1 MVFLHYF
8 VWSCWYNTMSVYL
21 VKLNFT
27 GAQIGLAY
35 GTTAIGALVSP
46 FLIGV
51 IADRYVPAQRLLG
64 TLHLIGA
71 ALLWWI
77 SQQTSFDAFYWSLV
91 IYTLTY
97 MAGHGLINTIT
108 LTHAPNPAKWFPII
122 MTAAS
127 AGWIAAANV
136 INYWG
141 KIAGWIANTI
151 NTFTSIF
158 NFTAFKAMPDA
169 KANLADNNG
178 MFLLAC
184 GIAVAIALYAFTL
197 PNTPP
202 KGDAGPVSASK
213 LLGLDALKL
222 FKDRSFAVF
231 MFCSFL
237 ICIPLS
243 FYFTWTGAFLSEMN
257 VANYA
262 SKMTLGQVS
271 EVGFLL
277 LLPALL
283 PLLGAKRIMILG
295 MAAWAVR
302 FALFAYFHEQ
312 PTATWMILGGILLHG
327 MCYDFIFV
335 MGRMYVDKAAGD
347 SLRASAQGLHAVFTL
362 GAGMFVGSWLS
373 GVIAQFYSK
382 PQIKADGWIQ
392 EIAYKALD
400 FLSPITNYI
409 AEIFSAQKVPAND
422 AHMWTHVWL
431 IPAIMSAALIPIFLA
446 LFREKPA
453 DSPSA

>member
-1 MVFLHYF
+1 MTPTLYLRLAIMVFLHYF
-8 VWSCWYNTMSVYL
+8 VWSCWYNTMAVYL
-21 VKLNFT
+21 GKLEFT
-27 GAQIGLAY
+27 GTQIGLAY

-64 TLHLIGA
+64 VLHLLGA
-71 ALLWWI
+71 GLLWWI
-77 SQQTSFDAFYWSLV
+77 SQQTTFSVFYPSLIV
-91 IYTLTY
+91 YTLTY

-108 LTHAPNPAKWFPII
+108 LTHAPNPAKWFPIV
-122 MTAAS
+122 MAAAS

-136 INYWG
+136 V
-141 KIAGWIANTI
+141 
-151 NTFTSIF
+151 
-158 NFTAFKAMPDA
+158 NFA
-169 KANLADNNG
+169 KLADNNG
-178 MFLLAC
+178 MFTLAC
-184 GIAVAIALYAFTL
+184 GVAVAIALYSFTL

-202 KGDAGPVSASK
+202 KGDAGPVSAGK

-231 MFCSFL
+231 MVCSFL

-257 VANYA
+257 VADYA

-277 LLPALL
+277 LLPILL
-283 PLLGAKRIMILG
+283 PILGAKRIMILG

-312 PTATWMILGGILLHG
+312 PTATWMVLGGILLHG

-373 GVIAQFYSK
+373 GVVAQNYTNA
-382 PQIKADGWIQ
+382 QNVHDWKAIW
-392 EIAYKALD
+392 L
-400 FLSPITNYI
+400 
-409 AEIFSAQKVPAND
+409 VPALMS
-422 AHMWTHVWL
+422 AVL
-431 IPAIMSAALIPIFLA
+431 IPVFLA

-453 DSPSA
+453 DTRDA

>member
-1 MVFLHYF
+1 MHEPNDAPKSMTLTLYLRLATMVFLHYF
-8 VWSCWYNTMSVYL
+8 VWSCWYNTMAVYL
-21 VKLNFT
+21 GKLEFT
-27 GAQIGLAY
+27 GTQIGLAY

-51 IADRYVPAQRLLG
+51 IADRYVSAQRLLG
-64 TLHLIGA
+64 VLHLLGA
-71 ALLWWI
+71 GLLWWI
-77 SQQTSFDAFYWSLV
+77 SQQTTFGVFYPSLIV
-91 IYTLTY
+91 YTLTY

-108 LTHAPNPAKWFPII
+108 LTHAPNPAKWFPIV
-122 MTAAS
+122 MAAAS

-136 INYWG
+136 V
-141 KIAGWIANTI
+141 
-151 NTFTSIF
+151 
-158 NFTAFKAMPDA
+158 NFA
-169 KANLADNNG
+169 KLADNNG
-178 MFLLAC
+178 MFTLAC
-184 GIAVAIALYAFTL
+184 GVAVAIALYSFTL

-202 KGDAGPVSASK
+202 KGDAGPVSAGK

-222 FKDRSFAVF
+222 FKDRSFAIF
-231 MFCSFL
+231 MVCSFL
-237 ICIPLS
+237 ICVPLS

-257 VANYA
+257 VADYA

-277 LLPALL
+277 LLPLLL
-283 PLLGAKRIMILG
+283 PILGAKRIMILG

-312 PTATWMILGGILLHG
+312 PTATWMVLGGILLHG

-373 GVIAQFYSK
+373 GVVAQHYT
-382 PQIKADGWIQ
+382 
-392 EIAYKALD
+392 
-400 FLSPITNYI
+400 TNNVHDWKSI
-409 AEIFSAQKVPAND
+409 
-422 AHMWTHVWL
+422 WL
-431 IPAIMSAALIPIFLA
+431 VPAIMSAMLIPIFLA

>member
-1 MVFLHYF
+1 MTPTLYIRLATMVFLHYF
-8 VWSCWYNTMSVYL
+8 VWSCWYNTMAVYL
-21 VKLNFT
+21 GKLDFT
-27 GAQIGLAY
+27 GTQIGLAY

-64 TLHLIGA
+64 VLHLLGA
-71 ALLWWI
+71 GLLWWI
-77 SQQTSFDAFYWSLV
+77 SQQTSFSIFYPSLIV
-91 IYTLTY
+91 YTLTY

-108 LTHAPNPAKWFPII
+108 LTHAPNPAKWFPIV
-122 MTAAS
+122 MAAAS

-136 INYWG
+136 INF
-141 KIAGWIANTI
+141 AG
-151 NTFTSIF
+151 
-158 NFTAFKAMPDA
+158 
-169 KANLADNNG
+169 LADNNG
-178 MFLLAC
+178 MFTLAC
-184 GIAVAIALYAFTL
+184 GVAVAIALYAFTL

-243 FYFTWTGAFLSEMN
+243 FYFTWTGAFLSDMN

-277 LLPALL
+277 LLPVLL
-283 PLLGAKRIMILG
+283 PFLGAKRIMILG

-312 PTATWMILGGILLHG
+312 PTATWMVLGGILLHG

-373 GVIAQFYSK
+373 GVVAQNY
-382 PQIKADGWIQ
+382 
-392 EIAYKALD
+392 
-400 FLSPITNYI
+400 TNAAGVHDWKSI
-409 AEIFSAQKVPAND
+409 
-422 AHMWTHVWL
+422 WL
-431 IPAIMSAALIPIFLA
+431 VPAIMSAALIPIFLA
-446 LFREKPA
+446 LFRERSG
-453 DSPSA
+453 DEG

>member
-1 MVFLHYF
+1 MA
-8 VWSCWYNTMSVYL
+8 VYL
-21 VKLNFT
+21 GKLNFT
-27 GAQIGLAY
+27 GTQIGLAY

-64 TLHLIGA
+64 VLHLLGA
-71 ALLWWI
+71 GLLWWI
-77 SQQTSFDAFYWSLV
+77 SQQTSFSIFYPSLIV
-91 IYTLTY
+91 YTLTY

-108 LTHAPNPAKWFPII
+108 LTHAPNPAKWFPIV
-122 MTAAS
+122 MAAAS

-136 INYWG
+136 V
-141 KIAGWIANTI
+141 
-151 NTFTSIF
+151 
-158 NFTAFKAMPDA
+158 NFA
-169 KANLADNNG
+169 KLADNNG
-178 MFLLAC
+178 MFTLAC
-184 GIAVAIALYAFTL
+184 GVAVAIALYSFTL

-271 EVGFLL
+271 DIVFLL
-277 LLPALL
+277 LLPMLL
-283 PLLGAKRIMILG
+283 PILGAKRIMILG

-312 PTATWMILGGILLHG
+312 PTATWMVLGGILLHG

-373 GVIAQFYSK
+373 GVVAQNY
-382 PQIKADGWIQ
+382 
-392 EIAYKALD
+392 
-400 FLSPITNYI
+400 TN
-409 AEIFSAQKVPAND
+409 AQGVHDWKSI
-422 AHMWTHVWL
+422 WL
-431 IPAIMSAALIPIFLA
+431 VPAIMSAVLIPVFLA
-446 LFREKPA
+446 LFREKSTEEPRA
-453 DSPSA
+453 

>member
-1 MVFLHYF
+1 MTPTLYLRLATMVFLHYF
-8 VWSCWYNTMSVYL
+8 VWSCWYNTMAVYL
-21 VKLNFT
+21 GKLDFT
-27 GAQIGLAY
+27 GTQIGLAY

-64 TLHLIGA
+64 VLHLLGA

-77 SQQTSFDAFYWSLV
+77 SQQTTFGVFYPSLIV
-91 IYTLTY
+91 YTLTY

-108 LTHAPNPAKWFPII
+108 LAHAPNPAKWFPIV
-122 MTAAS
+122 MAAAS

-136 INYWG
+136 VNF
-141 KIAGWIANTI
+141 AG
-151 NTFTSIF
+151 
-158 NFTAFKAMPDA
+158 
-169 KANLADNNG
+169 LADNKG
-178 MFLLAC
+178 MFTLAC
-184 GIAVAIALYAFTL
+184 GVAVAIALYAFTL

-202 KGDAGPVSASK
+202 KGDAGPVSAGK

-231 MFCSFL
+231 MLCSFL

-262 SKMTLGQVS
+262 SKMTLGQIS

-277 LLPALL
+277 LLPLLL
-283 PLLGAKRIMILG
+283 PILGAKRIMIIG

-312 PTATWMILGGILLHG
+312 PTATWMVLGGILLHG

-373 GVIAQFYSK
+373 GVVAQHYTANNVHDWKS
-382 PQIKADGWIQ
+382 IW
-392 EIAYKALD
+392 L
-400 FLSPITNYI
+400 
-409 AEIFSAQKVPAND
+409 VPALMS
-422 AHMWTHVWL
+422 ALL
-431 IPAIMSAALIPIFLA
+431 IPVFLA
-446 LFREKPA
+446 LFREK
-453 DSPSA
+453 SAEDTKA

>member
-1 MVFLHYF
+1 MTPTLYLRLATMVFLHYF
-8 VWSCWYNTMSVYL
+8 VWSCWYNTLSVYL
-21 VKLNFT
+21 GTLKFT
-27 GAQIGLAY
+27 GTQIGLAY

-64 TLHLIGA
+64 GLHLLGA
-71 ALLWWI
+71 GLLWWI
-77 SQQTSFDAFYWSLV
+77 SQQTTFGVFYPSLIV
-91 IYTLTY
+91 YTLTY

-108 LTHAPNPAKWFPII
+108 LTHAPNPAKWFPIV
-122 MTAAS
+122 MAAAS

-136 INYWG
+136 V
-141 KIAGWIANTI
+141 
-151 NTFTSIF
+151 
-158 NFTAFKAMPDA
+158 NFA
-169 KANLADNNG
+169 KLADNNG
-178 MFLLAC
+178 MFTLAC
-184 GIAVAIALYAFTL
+184 GVAVAIALYSFTL

-202 KGDAGPVSASK
+202 KGDAGPVSAGK
-213 LLGLDALKL
+213 LLGLDALRL

-231 MFCSFL
+231 MVCSFL

-257 VANYA
+257 VADYA

-277 LLPALL
+277 LLPILL
-283 PLLGAKRIMILG
+283 PILGAKRIMIVG
-295 MAAWAVR
+295 MAAWAAR

-312 PTATWMILGGILLHG
+312 PTATWMVLGGILLHG

-373 GVIAQFYSK
+373 GVVAQNYTNA
-382 PQIKADGWIQ
+382 QNVHDWKAI
-392 EIAYKALD
+392 
-400 FLSPITNYI
+400 
-409 AEIFSAQKVPAND
+409 
-422 AHMWTHVWL
+422 WL
-431 IPAIMSAALIPIFLA
+431 VPAIMSAVLIPVFLA
-446 LFREKPA
+446 LFRERSS
-453 DSPSA
+453 DEG

>member
-1 MVFLHYF
+1 MVFLHYL
-8 VWSCWYNTMSVYL
+8 VWSCWYNTMAVYL
-21 VKLNFT
+21 GKLNFT
-27 GAQIGLAY
+27 GTQIGLAY

-64 TLHLIGA
+64 VLHLLGA

-77 SQQTSFDAFYWSLV
+77 SQQTAFGIFYPSLIV
-91 IYTLTY
+91 YTLTY

-108 LTHAPNPAKWFPII
+108 LTHAPNPAKWFPIV
-122 MTAAS
+122 MAAAS

-136 INYWG
+136 INF
-141 KIAGWIANTI
+141 AG
-151 NTFTSIF
+151 
-158 NFTAFKAMPDA
+158 
-169 KANLADNNG
+169 LADNNG
-178 MFLLAC
+178 MFRLAC
-184 GIAVAIALYAFTL
+184 GVAVAIAVYSFTL

-243 FYFTWTGAFLSEMN
+243 FYFTWTGAFLSDMN

-277 LLPALL
+277 LLPVLL
-283 PLLGAKRIMILG
+283 PFLGAKRIMILG

-302 FALFAYFHEQ
+302 FALFAFFHEQ
-312 PTATWMILGGILLHG
+312 PTATWMVLGGILLHG

-373 GVIAQFYSK
+373 GVVAQHY
-382 PQIKADGWIQ
+382 
-392 EIAYKALD
+392 
-400 FLSPITNYI
+400 T
-409 AEIFSAQKVPAND
+409 ANNVHD
-422 AHMWTHVWL
+422 WKSIWL
-431 IPAIMSAALIPIFLA
+431 VPAIMSAALIPMYLA
-446 LFREKPA
+446 LFREKSA
-453 DSPSA
+453 DAPSA

>member
-1 MVFLHYF
+1 MHEPHDAPKSMTPTLYLRLATMVFLHYF
-8 VWSCWYNTMSVYL
+8 VWSCWYNTMAVYL
-21 VKLNFT
+21 GKLEFT
-27 GAQIGLAY
+27 GTQIGLAY

-64 TLHLIGA
+64 VLHLLGA
-71 ALLWWI
+71 GLLWWI
-77 SQQTSFDAFYWSLV
+77 SQQTTFGVFYPSLIV
-91 IYTLTY
+91 YTLTY

-108 LTHAPNPAKWFPII
+108 LTHAPNPAKWFPIV
-122 MTAAS
+122 MAAAS

-136 INYWG
+136 V
-141 KIAGWIANTI
+141 
-151 NTFTSIF
+151 
-158 NFTAFKAMPDA
+158 NFA
-169 KANLADNNG
+169 KLADNNG
-178 MFLLAC
+178 MFTLAC
-184 GIAVAIALYAFTL
+184 GVAVAIALYSFTL

-202 KGDAGPVSASK
+202 KGDAGPVSAGK
-213 LLGLDALKL
+213 LLGLDALRL

-231 MFCSFL
+231 MVCSFL

-257 VANYA
+257 VADYA

-277 LLPALL
+277 LLPILL
-283 PLLGAKRIMILG
+283 PILGAKRIMILG
-295 MAAWAVR
+295 MAAWAAR

-312 PTATWMILGGILLHG
+312 PTATWMVLGGILLHG

-373 GVIAQFYSK
+373 GVVAQRYTDA
-382 PQIKADGWIQ
+382 QNVHDWKAI
-392 EIAYKALD
+392 
-400 FLSPITNYI
+400 
-409 AEIFSAQKVPAND
+409 
-422 AHMWTHVWL
+422 WL
-431 IPAIMSAALIPIFLA
+431 VPAIMSAVLIPVFLA

>member
-1 MVFLHYF
+1 MTPTLYLRLAIMVFLHYF
-8 VWSCWYNTMSVYL
+8 VWSCWYNTMAVYL
-21 VKLNFT
+21 GKLEFT
-27 GAQIGLAY
+27 GTQIGLAY

-64 TLHLIGA
+64 VLHLLGA
-71 ALLWWI
+71 GLLWWI
-77 SQQTSFDAFYWSLV
+77 SQQTSFGVFYPSLIV
-91 IYTLTY
+91 YTLTY

-108 LTHAPNPAKWFPII
+108 LTHAPDPAKWFPIV
-122 MTAAS
+122 MAAAS

-136 INYWG
+136 V
-141 KIAGWIANTI
+141 
-151 NTFTSIF
+151 
-158 NFTAFKAMPDA
+158 NFA
-169 KANLADNNG
+169 KLADNNG
-178 MFLLAC
+178 MFTLAC
-184 GIAVAIALYAFTL
+184 GVAVAIALYSLTL

-202 KGDAGPVSASK
+202 KGDAGPVSAGK
-213 LLGLDALKL
+213 LLGLDALRL

-231 MFCSFL
+231 MVCSFL

-257 VANYA
+257 VADYA

-277 LLPALL
+277 LLPILL
-283 PLLGAKRIMILG
+283 PILGAKRIMILG
-295 MAAWAVR
+295 MAAWAAR

-312 PTATWMILGGILLHG
+312 PTATWMVLGGILLHG

-373 GVIAQFYSK
+373 GVVAQNYTNA
-382 PQIKADGWIQ
+382 QNVHDWKAI
-392 EIAYKALD
+392 
-400 FLSPITNYI
+400 
-409 AEIFSAQKVPAND
+409 
-422 AHMWTHVWL
+422 WL
-431 IPAIMSAALIPIFLA
+431 VPAIMSAALIPVFLA
-446 LFREKPA
+446 LFRERSS
-453 DSPSA
+453 DEV

>member
-8 VWSCWYNTMSVYL
+8 VWSCWYNTMAVYL
-21 VKLNFT
+21 GKLNFT
-27 GAQIGLAY
+27 GTQIGLAY

-64 TLHLIGA
+64 VLHLLGA

-77 SQQTSFDAFYWSLV
+77 SQQTSFSVFYPSLIV
-91 IYTLTY
+91 YTLTY

-108 LTHAPNPAKWFPII
+108 LTHAPNPAKWFPIV
-122 MTAAS
+122 MAAAS

-136 INYWG
+136 INF
-141 KIAGWIANTI
+141 AG
-151 NTFTSIF
+151 
-158 NFTAFKAMPDA
+158 
-169 KANLADNNG
+169 LADNNG
-178 MFLLAC
+178 MFRLAC
-184 GIAVAIALYAFTL
+184 GIAVAIALYSFTL

-243 FYFTWTGAFLSEMN
+243 FYFTWTGAFLSDMN

-283 PLLGAKRIMILG
+283 PFLGAKRIMILG
-295 MAAWAVR
+295 MAAWAAR

-312 PTATWMILGGILLHG
+312 PTATWMVLGGILLHG

-373 GVIAQFYSK
+373 GVVAQHY
-382 PQIKADGWIQ
+382 
-392 EIAYKALD
+392 
-400 FLSPITNYI
+400 T
-409 AEIFSAQKVPAND
+409 ANNVHD
-422 AHMWTHVWL
+422 WKSIWL
-431 IPAIMSAALIPIFLA
+431 VPAIMSAALIPIFLA
-446 LFREKPA
+446 LFREKSA
-453 DSPSA
+453 DAPSA

>member
-1 MVFLHYF
+1 MTPTLYLRLAIMVFLHYF
-8 VWSCWYNTMSVYL
+8 VWSCWYNTMAVYL
-21 VKLNFT
+21 GKLNFT
-27 GAQIGLAY
+27 GTQIGLAY

-51 IADRYVPAQRLLG
+51 IADRYASAQRLLG
-64 TLHLIGA
+64 GLHLLGA

-77 SQQTSFDAFYWSLV
+77 SQQTTFGVFYPSL
-91 IYTLTY
+91 IAYTLTY

-108 LTHAPNPAKWFPII
+108 LAHAPNPAKWFPIV
-122 MTAAS
+122 MAAAS

-136 INYWG
+136 V
-141 KIAGWIANTI
+141 
-151 NTFTSIF
+151 
-158 NFTAFKAMPDA
+158 NFAD
-169 KANLADNNG
+169 LADNKG
-178 MFLLAC
+178 MFTLAC
-184 GIAVAIALYAFTL
+184 GVAVAIAIYSFTL

-202 KGDAGPVSASK
+202 KGDAGPVSAGK
-213 LLGLDALKL
+213 LLGLDALRL

-271 EVGFLL
+271 DIVFLL
-277 LLPALL
+277 LLPLLL
-283 PLLGAKRIMILG
+283 PVLGAKRIMILG
-295 MAAWAVR
+295 MAAWAAR

-312 PTATWMILGGILLHG
+312 PTATWMVLGGILLHG

-373 GVIAQFYSK
+373 GVVAQNY
-382 PQIKADGWIQ
+382 
-392 EIAYKALD
+392 
-400 FLSPITNYI
+400 TN
-409 AEIFSAQKVPAND
+409 AQGVHDWKSI
-422 AHMWTHVWL
+422 WL
-431 IPAIMSAALIPIFLA
+431 VPAIMSAALIPVFLA

-453 DSPSA
+453 DAPSA

>member
-1 MVFLHYF
+1 MHGSAPSANPYHYPHPYPYPYPFYNNPMTPTLYLRLATMVFLHYF
-8 VWSCWYNTMSVYL
+8 VWSCWYNTMAVYL
-21 VKLNFT
+21 GKLNFT
-27 GAQIGLAY
+27 GTQIGLAY

-64 TLHLIGA
+64 GLHLLGA

-77 SQQTSFDAFYWSLV
+77 SQQTEFGVFYPSLIV
-91 IYTLTY
+91 YTLTY

-108 LTHAPNPAKWFPII
+108 LAHAPNPAKWFPIV
-122 MTAAS
+122 MAAAS

-136 INYWG
+136 INF
-141 KIAGWIANTI
+141 AG
-151 NTFTSIF
+151 
-158 NFTAFKAMPDA
+158 
-169 KANLADNNG
+169 LADNKG
-178 MFLLAC
+178 MFTLAC
-184 GIAVAIALYAFTL
+184 GVAVAIALYSFTL

-222 FKDRSFAVF
+222 FQDRSFAVF
-231 MFCSFL
+231 MVCSFL
-237 ICIPLS
+237 ICVPLS
-243 FYFTWTGAFLSEMN
+243 FYFTWTGAFLSDMN
-257 VANYA
+257 VSNYA

-277 LLPALL
+277 LLPVLL
-283 PLLGAKRIMILG
+283 PFLGAKRIMILG
-295 MAAWAVR
+295 MAAWAAR

-312 PTATWMILGGILLHG
+312 PTATWMVLGGILLHG

-373 GVIAQFYSK
+373 GVVAQHY
-382 PQIKADGWIQ
+382 
-392 EIAYKALD
+392 
-400 FLSPITNYI
+400 T
-409 AEIFSAQKVPAND
+409 ANNVHD
-422 AHMWTHVWL
+422 WKSIWL
-431 IPAIMSAALIPIFLA
+431 VPAIMSAALIPIFLA
-446 LFREKPA
+446 LFREKSG

>member
-8 VWSCWYNTMSVYL
+8 VWSCWYNTMAVYL
-21 VKLNFT
+21 GKLNFT
-27 GAQIGLAY
+27 GTQIGLAY

-64 TLHLIGA
+64 VLPLLGA
-71 ALLWWI
+71 GLLWWI
-77 SQQTSFDAFYWSLV
+77 TQQTTFSVFYPSLIV
-91 IYTLTY
+91 YTLTY

-108 LTHAPNPAKWFPII
+108 LTHAPNPAKWFPIV
-122 MTAAS
+122 MAAAS

-136 INYWG
+136 V
-141 KIAGWIANTI
+141 
-151 NTFTSIF
+151 
-158 NFTAFKAMPDA
+158 NFA
-169 KANLADNNG
+169 KLADNNG
-178 MFLLAC
+178 MFTLAC
-184 GIAVAIALYAFTL
+184 GVAVAIALYSFTL

-202 KGDAGPVSASK
+202 KGDAGPVSAGK

-231 MFCSFL
+231 MICSFL

-243 FYFTWTGAFLSEMN
+243 FYSTWTGAFLSEMN
-257 VANYA
+257 VADYA

-277 LLPALL
+277 LLPILL
-283 PLLGAKRIMILG
+283 PILGAKRIMILG

-312 PTATWMILGGILLHG
+312 PTATWMVLGGILLHG

-373 GVIAQFYSK
+373 GVVAQNY
-382 PQIKADGWIQ
+382 
-392 EIAYKALD
+392 
-400 FLSPITNYI
+400 TN
-409 AEIFSAQKVPAND
+409 AQGVHDWKSI
-422 AHMWTHVWL
+422 WL
-431 IPAIMSAALIPIFLA
+431 VPAIMSAALIPVFLA

-453 DSPSA
+453 EDTKA

>member
-1 MVFLHYF
+1 MTPTLYIRLATMVFLHYF
-8 VWSCWYNTMSVYL
+8 VWSCWYNTMAVYL
-21 VKLNFT
+21 GKLNFT
-27 GAQIGLAY
+27 GTQIGLAY

-64 TLHLIGA
+64 VLHLLGA
-71 ALLWWI
+71 GLLWWI
-77 SQQTSFDAFYWSLV
+77 SQQTSFSIFYPSLIV
-91 IYTLTY
+91 YTLTY

-108 LTHAPNPAKWFPII
+108 LTHAPNPAKWFPIV
-122 MTAAS
+122 MAAAS

-136 INYWG
+136 V
-141 KIAGWIANTI
+141 
-151 NTFTSIF
+151 
-158 NFTAFKAMPDA
+158 NFA
-169 KANLADNNG
+169 KLADNNG
-178 MFLLAC
+178 MFTLAC
-184 GIAVAIALYAFTL
+184 GVAVAIALYSFTL

-257 VANYA
+257 VADYA

-277 LLPALL
+277 LLPVLL
-283 PLLGAKRIMILG
+283 PFLGAKRIMILG

-312 PTATWMILGGILLHG
+312 PTATWMVLGGILLHG

-373 GVIAQFYSK
+373 GVVAQNY
-382 PQIKADGWIQ
+382 
-392 EIAYKALD
+392 
-400 FLSPITNYI
+400 TN
-409 AEIFSAQKVPAND
+409 AQGVHDWKSI
-422 AHMWTHVWL
+422 WL
-431 IPAIMSAALIPIFLA
+431 VPAIMSAVLIPIFLA
-446 LFREKPA
+446 LFHEK
-453 DSPSA
+453 SPNDASA

>member
-1 MVFLHYF
+1 MTPTLYIRLATMVFLHYF
-8 VWSCWYNTMSVYL
+8 VWSCWYNTMAVYL
-21 VKLNFT
+21 GKLNFT
-27 GAQIGLAY
+27 GTQIGLAY

-64 TLHLIGA
+64 VLHLLGA
-71 ALLWWI
+71 GLLWWI
-77 SQQTSFDAFYWSLV
+77 SQQTTFSVFYPSLIV
-91 IYTLTY
+91 YTLTY

-108 LTHAPNPAKWFPII
+108 LAHAPNPAKWFPIV
-122 MTAAS
+122 MAAAS

-136 INYWG
+136 V
-141 KIAGWIANTI
+141 
-151 NTFTSIF
+151 
-158 NFTAFKAMPDA
+158 NFA
-169 KANLADNNG
+169 KLTDNNG
-178 MFLLAC
+178 MFTLAC
-184 GIAVAIALYAFTL
+184 GVAVAIALYSFTL

-202 KGDAGPVSASK
+202 KGDAGPVSAGK

-222 FKDRSFAVF
+222 FKDRSFAIF
-231 MFCSFL
+231 MICSFL
-237 ICIPLS
+237 ICVPLS

-257 VANYA
+257 VADYA
-262 SKMTLGQVS
+262 SKMTLGQLS

-277 LLPALL
+277 LLPILL
-283 PLLGAKRIMILG
+283 PILGAKRIMILG

-312 PTATWMILGGILLHG
+312 PTATWMVLGGILLHG

-373 GVIAQFYSK
+373 GVVAQNYTNA
-382 PQIKADGWIQ
+382 QNVHDWKAI
-392 EIAYKALD
+392 
-400 FLSPITNYI
+400 
-409 AEIFSAQKVPAND
+409 
-422 AHMWTHVWL
+422 WL
-431 IPAIMSAALIPIFLA
+431 VPAIMSAALIPVFLA
-446 LFREKPA
+446 LFREKPSEDTHA
-453 DSPSA
+453 

>member
-1 MVFLHYF
+1 MTPTLYIRLATMVFLHYF
-8 VWSCWYNTMSVYL
+8 VWSCWYNTMAVYL
-21 VKLNFT
+21 GKLNFT
-27 GAQIGLAY
+27 GTQIGLAY

-64 TLHLIGA
+64 VLHLLGA
-71 ALLWWI
+71 GLLWWI
-77 SQQTSFDAFYWSLV
+77 SQQTSFSIFYPSLIV
-91 IYTLTY
+91 YTLTY

-108 LTHAPNPAKWFPII
+108 LTHAPNPAKWFPIV
-122 MTAAS
+122 MAAAS

-136 INYWG
+136 V
-141 KIAGWIANTI
+141 
-151 NTFTSIF
+151 
-158 NFTAFKAMPDA
+158 NFA
-169 KANLADNNG
+169 KLADNNG
-178 MFLLAC
+178 MFTLAC
-184 GIAVAIALYAFTL
+184 GVAVAIALYSFTL

-257 VANYA
+257 VADYA

-277 LLPALL
+277 LLPVLL
-283 PLLGAKRIMILG
+283 PFLGAKRIMILG

-312 PTATWMILGGILLHG
+312 PTATWMVLGGILLHG

-373 GVIAQFYSK
+373 GVVAQNY
-382 PQIKADGWIQ
+382 
-392 EIAYKALD
+392 
-400 FLSPITNYI
+400 TN
-409 AEIFSAQKVPAND
+409 AQGVHDWKSI
-422 AHMWTHVWL
+422 WL
-431 IPAIMSAALIPIFLA
+431 VPAIMSAVLIPIFLA
-446 LFREKPA
+446 LFREK
-453 DSPSA
+453 SAEDTRA

>member
-1 MVFLHYF
+1 MTPTLYIRLATMVFLHYF
-8 VWSCWYNTMSVYL
+8 VWSCWYNTLSVYL
-21 VKLNFT
+21 GKLEFT
-27 GAQIGLAY
+27 GTQIGLAY

-51 IADRYVPAQRLLG
+51 IADRYVSAQRLLG
-64 TLHLIGA
+64 VLHLLGA
-71 ALLWWI
+71 GLLWWI
-77 SQQTSFDAFYWSLV
+77 SQQTTFSVFYPSLIV
-91 IYTLTY
+91 YTLTY

-108 LTHAPNPAKWFPII
+108 LTHAPNPAKWFPIV
-122 MTAAS
+122 MAAAS

-136 INYWG
+136 V
-141 KIAGWIANTI
+141 
-151 NTFTSIF
+151 
-158 NFTAFKAMPDA
+158 NFA
-169 KANLADNNG
+169 KLADNNG
-178 MFLLAC
+178 MFTLAC
-184 GIAVAIALYAFTL
+184 SVAVAIALYSFTL

-202 KGDAGPVSASK
+202 KGDAGPVSAGK

-222 FKDRSFAVF
+222 FKDRSFAIF
-231 MFCSFL
+231 MICSFL

-257 VANYA
+257 VADYA
-262 SKMTLGQVS
+262 SKMTLGQLS

-277 LLPALL
+277 LLPILL
-283 PLLGAKRIMILG
+283 PILGAKRIMILG
-295 MAAWAVR
+295 MAAWAAR

-312 PTATWMILGGILLHG
+312 PTATWMVLGGILLHG

-373 GVIAQFYSK
+373 GVVAQNY
-382 PQIKADGWIQ
+382 
-392 EIAYKALD
+392 
-400 FLSPITNYI
+400 TN
-409 AEIFSAQKVPAND
+409 AQGVHDWKSI
-422 AHMWTHVWL
+422 WL
-431 IPAIMSAALIPIFLA
+431 VPAIMSAALIPVFLA

-453 DSPSA
+453 DTRDA

>member
-1 MVFLHYF
+1 MTPTLYLRLATMVFLHYF
-8 VWSCWYNTMSVYL
+8 VWSCWYNTMAVYL
-21 VKLNFT
+21 GKLDFT
-27 GAQIGLAY
+27 GTQIGLAY

-64 TLHLIGA
+64 VLHLLGA
-71 ALLWWI
+71 GLLWWI
-77 SQQTSFDAFYWSLV
+77 SQQTTFSVFYPSLIV
-91 IYTLTY
+91 YTLTY

-108 LTHAPNPAKWFPII
+108 LTHAPNPAKWFPIV
-122 MTAAS
+122 MAAAS

-136 INYWG
+136 V
-141 KIAGWIANTI
+141 
-151 NTFTSIF
+151 
-158 NFTAFKAMPDA
+158 NFA
-169 KANLADNNG
+169 KLADNNG
-178 MFLLAC
+178 MFTLAC
-184 GIAVAIALYAFTL
+184 GVAVAIALYSFTL

-202 KGDAGPVSASK
+202 KGDAGPVSAGK

-222 FKDRSFAVF
+222 FKDRSFAIF
-231 MFCSFL
+231 MVCSFL

-257 VANYA
+257 VADYA

-277 LLPALL
+277 LLPILL
-283 PLLGAKRIMILG
+283 PILGAKRIMILG

-312 PTATWMILGGILLHG
+312 PTATWMVLGGILLHG

-373 GVIAQFYSK
+373 GVVAQNYTNA
-382 PQIKADGWIQ
+382 QNVHDWKAI
-392 EIAYKALD
+392 
-400 FLSPITNYI
+400 
-409 AEIFSAQKVPAND
+409 
-422 AHMWTHVWL
+422 WL
-431 IPAIMSAALIPIFLA
+431 VPAIMSAALIPVFLA

-453 DSPSA
+453 DTQDA

>member
-8 VWSCWYNTMSVYL
+8 VWSCWYNTMAVYL
-21 VKLNFT
+21 GKLNFT
-27 GAQIGLAY
+27 GTQIGLAY
-35 GTTAIGALVSP
+35 GTTAIGALISP

-64 TLHLIGA
+64 VLHLLGA

-77 SQQTSFDAFYWSLV
+77 SQQTSFSIFYPSLIV
-91 IYTLTY
+91 YTLTY

-108 LTHAPNPAKWFPII
+108 LTHAPNPAKWFPIV
-122 MTAAS
+122 MAAAS

-136 INYWG
+136 INF
-141 KIAGWIANTI
+141 AG
-151 NTFTSIF
+151 
-158 NFTAFKAMPDA
+158 
-169 KANLADNNG
+169 LADNKG
-178 MFLLAC
+178 MFTLAC
-184 GIAVAIALYAFTL
+184 GVAVAIALYSFTL

-243 FYFTWTGAFLSEMN
+243 FYFTWTGAFLSDMN

-277 LLPALL
+277 LLPVLL
-283 PLLGAKRIMILG
+283 PFLGAKRIMILG

-312 PTATWMILGGILLHG
+312 PTATWMVLGGILLHG

-373 GVIAQFYSK
+373 GVVAQNY
-382 PQIKADGWIQ
+382 
-392 EIAYKALD
+392 
-400 FLSPITNYI
+400 TNAAGVHDWKSI
-409 AEIFSAQKVPAND
+409 
-422 AHMWTHVWL
+422 WL
-431 IPAIMSAALIPIFLA
+431 VPAIMSAALIPIFLA
-446 LFREKPA
+446 LFRERSG
-453 DSPSA
+453 DEG

>member
-1 MVFLHYF
+1 MTPTLYIRLATMVFLHYF
-8 VWSCWYNTMSVYL
+8 VWSCWYNTLSVYL
-21 VKLNFT
+21 GTLKFT
-27 GAQIGLAY
+27 GTQIGLAY

-64 TLHLIGA
+64 VLHLLGA
-71 ALLWWI
+71 GLLWWI
-77 SQQTSFDAFYWSLV
+77 SQQTTFSVFYPSLIV
-91 IYTLTY
+91 YTLTY

-108 LTHAPNPAKWFPII
+108 LAHAPNPAKWFPIV
-122 MTAAS
+122 MAAAS

-136 INYWG
+136 VNF
-141 KIAGWIANTI
+141 AG
-151 NTFTSIF
+151 
-158 NFTAFKAMPDA
+158 
-169 KANLADNNG
+169 LADNKG
-178 MFLLAC
+178 MFTLAC
-184 GIAVAIALYAFTL
+184 GVAIAIALYAFTL
-197 PNTPP
+197 PDTPP
-202 KGDAGPVSASK
+202 KGDAGPVSAGK

-231 MFCSFL
+231 MICSFL

-257 VANYA
+257 VADYA

-277 LLPALL
+277 LLPILL
-283 PLLGAKRIMILG
+283 PILGAKRIMILG

-312 PTATWMILGGILLHG
+312 PTATWMVLGGILLHG

-373 GVIAQFYSK
+373 GVVAQNYTNA
-382 PQIKADGWIQ
+382 QNVHDWKAIW
-392 EIAYKALD
+392 L
-400 FLSPITNYI
+400 
-409 AEIFSAQKVPAND
+409 VPALMS
-422 AHMWTHVWL
+422 AVL
-431 IPAIMSAALIPIFLA
+431 IPVFLA

-453 DSPSA
+453 DTRDA

>member
-1 MVFLHYF
+1 MTPTLYLRLATMVFLHYF
-8 VWSCWYNTMSVYL
+8 VWSCWYNTMAVYL
-21 VKLNFT
+21 GKLNFT
-27 GAQIGLAY
+27 GTQIGLAY

-64 TLHLIGA
+64 VLHLLGA
-71 ALLWWI
+71 GLLWWI
-77 SQQTSFDAFYWSLV
+77 SQQTTFSVFYPSLIV
-91 IYTLTY
+91 YTLTY

-108 LTHAPNPAKWFPII
+108 LTHAPNPAKWFPIV
-122 MTAAS
+122 MAAAS

-136 INYWG
+136 V
-141 KIAGWIANTI
+141 
-151 NTFTSIF
+151 
-158 NFTAFKAMPDA
+158 NFA
-169 KANLADNNG
+169 KLADNNG
-178 MFLLAC
+178 MFTLAC
-184 GIAVAIALYAFTL
+184 GIAVAIALYSFTL

-202 KGDAGPVSASK
+202 KGDAGPVSAGK

-222 FKDRSFAVF
+222 FKDRSFAIF
-231 MFCSFL
+231 MVCSFL

-257 VANYA
+257 VADYA

-277 LLPALL
+277 LLPILL
-283 PLLGAKRIMILG
+283 PILGAKRIMILG

-312 PTATWMILGGILLHG
+312 PTATWMVLGGILLHG

-373 GVIAQFYSK
+373 GVVAQNYTNA
-382 PQIKADGWIQ
+382 QNVHDWKAIW
-392 EIAYKALD
+392 L
-400 FLSPITNYI
+400 
-409 AEIFSAQKVPAND
+409 VPA
-422 AHMWTHVWL
+422 L
-431 IPAIMSAALIPIFLA
+431 MSAALIPVFLA

-453 DSPSA
+453 DTRDA

>member
-1 MVFLHYF
+1 MTPTLYLRLATMVFLHYF
-8 VWSCWYNTMSVYL
+8 VWSCWYNTMAVYL
-21 VKLNFT
+21 GKLNFT
-27 GAQIGLAY
+27 GTQIGLAY

-64 TLHLIGA
+64 VLHLLGA

-77 SQQTSFDAFYWSLV
+77 SQQTSFSVFYPSLIV
-91 IYTLTY
+91 YTLTY

-108 LTHAPNPAKWFPII
+108 LTHAPNPAKWFPIV
-122 MTAAS
+122 MAAAS

-136 INYWG
+136 INF
-141 KIAGWIANTI
+141 AG
-151 NTFTSIF
+151 
-158 NFTAFKAMPDA
+158 
-169 KANLADNNG
+169 LADNNG
-178 MFLLAC
+178 MFRLAC
-184 GIAVAIALYAFTL
+184 GIAVAIALYSFTL

-243 FYFTWTGAFLSEMN
+243 FYFTWTGAFLSDMN

-283 PLLGAKRIMILG
+283 PFLGAKRIMILG

-312 PTATWMILGGILLHG
+312 PTATWMVLGGILLHG

-373 GVIAQFYSK
+373 GVVAQHY
-382 PQIKADGWIQ
+382 
-392 EIAYKALD
+392 
-400 FLSPITNYI
+400 T
-409 AEIFSAQKVPAND
+409 ANNVHD
-422 AHMWTHVWL
+422 WKSIWL
-431 IPAIMSAALIPIFLA
+431 VPAIMSAALIPIFLA
-446 LFREKPA
+446 LFRERSG
-453 DSPSA
+453 DEG